1 MTSPNDNSVP
11 LTHPRA
17 EDAAFIFEAGLTP
30 LEFAFVQLLKGTRDH
45 PGLSPTEFVALAS
58 PLIVEL
64 RRSVPEAAAP
74 RSIPPPVPR
83 P

>member
-1 MTSPNDNSVP
+1 MTSPTNPPTPP
-11 LTHPRA
+11 LQTRD
-17 EDAAFIFEAGLTP
+17 EEAAFIFEAGLTP

-45 PGLSPTEFVALAS
+45 PGLSPAQFVAMAT
-58 PLIVEL
+58 PLIAEL
-64 RRSVPEAAAP
+64 RRSTPPAAAP